1 MGKVMNKKQIMMATA
16 LVSTLA
22 LSGCASNDEII
33 EQQKQQAEQI
43 NTLDSK
49 VNTLESELQRQ
60 QNADQQ
66 ISQAVS
72 QLHAEQN
79 NLNQQV
85 EQTAKIYSI
94 KQNDTLSSVAEE
106 YGMSLEA
113 LLQLNPQI
121 EKPNYLL
128 IGQMINIK

>member
-1 MGKVMNKKQIMMATA
+1 MNKKQIMMATA
-16 LVSTLA
+16 LVSTLT

-49 VNTLESELQRQ
+49 VNTLESQLQRQ
-60 QNADQQ
+60 QNADKQ

-72 QLHAEQN
+72 QLNTKQN
-79 NLNQQV
+79 NLSQQV

-94 KQNDTLSSVAEE
+94 KQNDTLSSVAKEHGMELEE
-106 YGMSLEA
+106 

-121 EKPNYLL
+121 KTPNSLL

>member
-1 MGKVMNKKQIMMATA
+1 MNKKQIMMATA

-22 LSGCASNDEII
+22 LSGCASNDDII

-60 QNADQQ
+60 QNADRN

-72 QLHAEQN
+72 QLHTKQN

-94 KQNDTLSSVAEE
+94 KQNDTLSSVAKEN
-106 YGMSLEA
+106 GMSLEA

-121 EKPNYLL
+121 EKPNSLL
-128 IGQMINIK
+128 IGQMINVK

>member
-1 MGKVMNKKQIMMATA
+1 MNKKQIMMATA

-60 QNADQQ
+60 QNADRN

-72 QLHAEQN
+72 QLHTKQN

>member
-1 MGKVMNKKQIMMATA
+1 MNKKQIMMATA

-43 NTLDSK
+43 NTLE
-49 VNTLESELQRQ
+49 NELQRQ

-72 QLHAEQN
+72 QLHTEQN
-79 NLNQQV
+79 NLSTQV

-94 KQNDTLSSVAEE
+94 KQNDTLSSVAKDNGMDLEE
-106 YGMSLEA
+106 

-121 EKPNYLL
+121 EKPNSLL
-128 IGQMINIK
+128 IGQMVNIK

>member
-1 MGKVMNKKQIMMATA
+1 MNKKQIMMATA

-22 LSGCASNDEII
+22 LSGCASNDDII

-60 QNADQQ
+60 QNADRN

-72 QLHAEQN
+72 QLHTKQN

-94 KQNDTLSSVAEE
+94 KQNDTLSSVAKEN
-106 YGMSLEA
+106 GMSLEA

-121 EKPNYLL
+121 EKPNSLL

>member
-1 MGKVMNKKQIMMATA
+1 MNKKQIMMATA

-22 LSGCASNDEII
+22 LSGCASNDDII

-49 VNTLESELQRQ
+49 VNTLESQLQIQ
-60 QNADQQ
+60 QNVDKQ

-72 QLHAEQN
+72 QLNTKQN
-79 NLNQQV
+79 NLSQQV

-94 KQNDTLSSVAEE
+94 KQNDTLSSVAKEHGMELEE
-106 YGMSLEA
+106 

-121 EKPNYLL
+121 KTPNSLL

>member
-1 MGKVMNKKQIMMATA
+1 MNKKQIMMATA

-22 LSGCASNDEII
+22 LSGCESNDEII

-60 QNADQQ
+60 QNADRN

-72 QLHAEQN
+72 QLHTKQN
-79 NLNQQV
+79 NLSQQM
-85 EQTAKIYSI
+85 EQAAKIYSI
-94 KQNDTLSSVAEE
+94 KQNDTLYSVAKDNGMELEE
-106 YGMSLEA
+106 

-121 EKPNYLL
+121 EKPNSLL

>member
-1 MGKVMNKKQIMMATA
+1 MNKKQIMMATA

-43 NTLDSK
+43 NTLE
-49 VNTLESELQRQ
+49 NELQRQ

-72 QLHAEQN
+72 QLHTEQN
-79 NLNQQV
+79 NLSTQV
-85 EQTAKIYSI
+85 EQTAKMYSI
-94 KQNDTLSSVAEE
+94 KQNDTLSSVAKDNGMDLEE
-106 YGMSLEA
+106 

-121 EKPNYLL
+121 EKPNSLL
-128 IGQMINIK
+128 IGQMVNIK

>member
-1 MGKVMNKKQIMMATA
+1 MNKKQIMMATA

-22 LSGCASNDEII
+22 LSGCASNDDII

-60 QNADQQ
+60 QNADRN

-79 NLNQQV
+79 NLSTQV

-94 KQNDTLSSVAEE
+94 KQNDTLSSVAKDNGMDLEE
-106 YGMSLEA
+106 

-121 EKPNYLL
+121 EKPNSLL
-128 IGQMINIK
+128 IGQMVNIK

>member
-1 MGKVMNKKQIMMATA
+1 MNKKQIMMATA

-22 LSGCASNDEII
+22 LSGCASNDDII

-49 VNTLESELQRQ
+49 VNTLESQLQRQ
-60 QNADQQ
+60 QNADKQ

-72 QLHAEQN
+72 QLNTKQN
-79 NLNQQV
+79 NLSQQV

-94 KQNDTLSSVAEE
+94 KQNDTLSSVAKEHGMELEE
-106 YGMSLEA
+106 

-121 EKPNYLL
+121 KTPNSLL

>member
-1 MGKVMNKKQIMMATA
+1 MNKKQIMMATA

-22 LSGCASNDEII
+22 LSGCASNDDII

-49 VNTLESELQRQ
+49 VNTLESQLQRQ
-60 QNADQQ
+60 QNADKQV
-66 ISQAVS
+66 SQAVS
-72 QLHAEQN
+72 QLHTKQN
-79 NLNQQV
+79 NLSQQV

-94 KQNDTLSSVAEE
+94 KQNDTLYSVAREN
-106 YGMSLEA
+106 GMSLEA

-121 EKPNYLL
+121 EKPNSLL

>member
-1 MGKVMNKKQIMMATA
+1 MNKKQIMMATA

-49 VNTLESELQRQ
+49 VNTLESQLQRQ
-60 QNADQQ
+60 QNADKQ

-72 QLHAEQN
+72 QLNTKQN
-79 NLNQQV
+79 NLSQQV

-94 KQNDTLSSVAEE
+94 KQNDTLSRVAKEHGMELEE
-106 YGMSLEA
+106 

-121 EKPNYLL
+121 KTPNSLL

>member
-1 MGKVMNKKQIMMATA
+1 MNKKQIMMATA
-16 LVSTLA
+16 LVSTLT

-49 VNTLESELQRQ
+49 VNTLESQLQRQ
-60 QNADQQ
+60 QNADKQ
-66 ISQAVS
+66 ISQVVS
-72 QLHAEQN
+72 QLHTKQN

-94 KQNDTLSSVAEE
+94 KQNDTLSSVAKEN
-106 YGMSLEA
+106 GMSLEA

-121 EKPNYLL
+121 EKPNRLL

>member
-1 MGKVMNKKQIMMATA
+1 MNKKQIMMATA

-22 LSGCASNDEII
+22 LSGCESNDEII

-60 QNADQQ
+60 QNADRN

-79 NLNQQV
+79 NLSTQV

-94 KQNDTLSSVAEE
+94 KQNDTLSSVAKDNGMDLEE
-106 YGMSLEA
+106 

-121 EKPNYLL
+121 EKPNSLL
-128 IGQMINIK
+128 IGQMVNIK

>member
-1 MGKVMNKKQIMMATA
+1 MNKKQIMMATA

-22 LSGCASNDEII
+22 LSGCASNGEII

-49 VNTLESELQRQ
+49 VNTLKSQLQRQ
-60 QNADQQ
+60 QNADKQV
-66 ISQAVS
+66 SQAVS
-72 QLHAEQN
+72 QLHTKQN
-79 NLNQQV
+79 NLSQQM
-85 EQTAKIYSI
+85 EQAAKIYSI
-94 KQNDTLSSVAEE
+94 KQNDTLYSVAKDNGMDLEE
-106 YGMSLEA
+106 

-121 EKPNYLL
+121 EKPNSLL

>member
-1 MGKVMNKKQIMMATA
+1 MNKKQIMMATA

-22 LSGCASNDEII
+22 LSGCASNGEII

-49 VNTLESELQRQ
+49 VNTLKSQLQRQ
-60 QNADQQ
+60 QNADKQV
-66 ISQAVS
+66 SQAVS
-72 QLHAEQN
+72 QLHTKQN
-79 NLNQQV
+79 NLSQQM
-85 EQTAKIYSI
+85 EQAAKIYSI
-94 KQNDTLSSVAEE
+94 KQNDTLYSVAKDNGMELEE
-106 YGMSLEA
+106 

-121 EKPNYLL
+121 EKPNRLL

>member
-1 MGKVMNKKQIMMATA
+1 MNKKQIMMATA

-22 LSGCASNDEII
+22 LSGCASNDDII

-60 QNADQQ
+60 QNADRN

-72 QLHAEQN
+72 QLHTKQN

-94 KQNDTLSSVAEE
+94 KQNDTLSSVAKDNGMDLEE
-106 YGMSLEA
+106 

-121 EKPNYLL
+121 EKPNSLL
-128 IGQMINIK
+128 IGQMVNIK

>member
-1 MGKVMNKKQIMMATA
+1 MNNKQIMMATA

-49 VNTLESELQRQ
+49 VNTLESQLQKQ
-60 QNADQQ
+60 QNVDKQ
-66 ISQAVS
+66 ISQVVS
-72 QLHAEQN
+72 QLHTKQN

-94 KQNDTLSSVAEE
+94 KQNDTLSSVAKESGMELEE
-106 YGMSLEA
+106 

-121 EKPNYLL
+121 EKPNSLL

>member
-1 MGKVMNKKQIMMATA
+1 MNKKQIMMATA

-43 NTLDSK
+43 NTLE
-49 VNTLESELQRQ
+49 NELQRQ

-72 QLHAEQN
+72 QLHTEQN
-79 NLNQQV
+79 NLSTQV
-85 EQTAKIYSI
+85 EQTAKMYSI
-94 KQNDTLSSVAEE
+94 KQNDTLSSVAKDNGMDLEE
-106 YGMSLEA
+106 

-121 EKPNYLL
+121 EKPNSLL

>member
-1 MGKVMNKKQIMMATA
+1 MNKKQIMMATA

-22 LSGCASNDEII
+22 LSGCASNGEII

-49 VNTLESELQRQ
+49 VNTLRSQLQRQ
-60 QNADQQ
+60 QNADKQV
-66 ISQAVS
+66 SQAVS
-72 QLHAEQN
+72 QLHTKQN
-79 NLNQQV
+79 NLSQQM
-85 EQTAKIYSI
+85 EQAAKIYSI
-94 KQNDTLSSVAEE
+94 KQNDTLYSVAKDNGMELEE
-106 YGMSLEA
+106 

-121 EKPNYLL
+121 EKPNRLL

>member
-1 MGKVMNKKQIMMATA
+1 MNKKQIMMATA

-43 NTLDSK
+43 NTLGSK
-49 VNTLESELQRQ
+49 VNTLESQLQRQ
-60 QNADQQ
+60 QNAGKQ

-72 QLHAEQN
+72 QLHTKQN
-79 NLNQQV
+79 NLSQKI
-85 EQTAKIYSI
+85 EGIAKIYSI
-94 KQNDTLSSVAEE
+94 KQNDTLFRVAKEN
-106 YGMSLEA
+106 GMNLEA

-121 EKPNYLL
+121 EKPNSLL
-128 IGQMINIK
+128 IGY

>member
-1 MGKVMNKKQIMMATA
+1 MNKKQIMMATA

-22 LSGCASNDEII
+22 LSGCASNDDII

-60 QNADQQ
+60 QNADRN

-79 NLNQQV
+79 NLSTQV

-94 KQNDTLSSVAEE
+94 KQNDTLSSVAKDNGMDLEE
-106 YGMSLEA
+106 

-121 EKPNYLL
+121 EKPNSLL
-128 IGQMINIK
+128 IGQMINVK

>member
-1 MGKVMNKKQIMMATA
+1 MNKKQIMMATA

-22 LSGCASNDEII
+22 LSGCESNDEII

-60 QNADQQ
+60 QNADRN

-72 QLHAEQN
+72 QLHTKQN

-94 KQNDTLSSVAEE
+94 KQNDTLSSVAREN
-106 YGMSLEA
+106 GMSLEA

-121 EKPNYLL
+121 EKPNSLL

>member
-1 MGKVMNKKQIMMATA
+1 MNKKQIMMATA

-60 QNADQQ
+60 QNADRN

-72 QLHAEQN
+72 QLHTKQN
-79 NLNQQV
+79 NLSTQV
-85 EQTAKIYSI
+85 EQTAKMYSI
-94 KQNDTLSSVAEE
+94 KQNDTLSSVAKDNGMDLEE
-106 YGMSLEA
+106 

-121 EKPNYLL
+121 EKPNSLL

>member
-1 MGKVMNKKQIMMATA
+1 MNKKQIMMATA

-22 LSGCASNDEII
+22 LSGCASNDDII

-60 QNADQQ
+60 QNADRN

-72 QLHAEQN
+72 QLHTKQN
-79 NLNQQV
+79 NLSTQV
-85 EQTAKIYSI
+85 EQTAKMYSI
-94 KQNDTLSSVAEE
+94 KQNDTLSSVAKDNGMDLEE
-106 YGMSLEA
+106 

-121 EKPNYLL
+121 EKPNSLL

>member
-1 MGKVMNKKQIMMATA
+1 MNKKQIMMATA

-22 LSGCASNDEII
+22 LSGCASNGEII

-43 NTLDSK
+43 NTLDLK

-60 QNADQQ
+60 QNADRN

-72 QLHAEQN
+72 QLHTKQN

-94 KQNDTLSSVAEE
+94 KQNDTLSSVAREN
-106 YGMSLEA
+106 GMSLEA

-121 EKPNYLL
+121 EKPNSLL
-128 IGQMINIK
+128 IGQMINVK

>member
-1 MGKVMNKKQIMMATA
+1 MKTKQIIMATA
-16 LVSTLA
+16 LVSILA

-33 EQQKQQAEQI
+33 EQQKQQAEQL

-49 VNTLESELQRQ
+49 VNTLESQLQKQ
-60 QNADQQ
+60 QNADNQT
-66 ISQAVS
+66 SQAVR
-72 QLHAEQN
+72 QLYTNQN

-85 EQTAKIYSI
+85 KQSAKIYSI
-94 KQNDTLSSVAEE
+94 KQNDTLFSVAKENGMNLEE
-106 YGMSLEA
+106 

-121 EKPNYLL
+121 KKPNSLL

>member
-1 MGKVMNKKQIMMATA
+1 MNKKQIMMATA

-60 QNADQQ
+60 QTADRN

-72 QLHAEQN
+72 QLHTKQN

-94 KQNDTLSSVAEE
+94 KQNDTLYSVAKDNGMELEE
-106 YGMSLEA
+106 

-121 EKPNYLL
+121 EKPNSLL

>member
-1 MGKVMNKKQIMMATA
+1 MNKKQIMMATA

-60 QNADQQ
+60 QNADRN

-79 NLNQQV
+79 NLSTQV

-94 KQNDTLSSVAEE
+94 KQNDTLSSVAKDNGMDLEE
-106 YGMSLEA
+106 

-121 EKPNYLL
+121 EKPNSLL
-128 IGQMINIK
+128 IGQMVNIK

>member
-1 MGKVMNKKQIMMATA
+1 MNKKQIMMATA

-22 LSGCASNDEII
+22 LSGCESNDEII

-49 VNTLESELQRQ
+49 VNTLKSQLQRQ
-60 QNADQQ
+60 QNADMQV
-66 ISQAVS
+66 SQAVS
-72 QLHAEQN
+72 QLHTKQN
-79 NLNQQV
+79 NLSQQM
-85 EQTAKIYSI
+85 EQAAKIYSI
-94 KQNDTLSSVAEE
+94 KQNDTLYSVAKDNGMELEE
-106 YGMSLEA
+106 

-121 EKPNYLL
+121 EKPNSLL

>member
-1 MGKVMNKKQIMMATA
+1 MNKKQIMMATA

-49 VNTLESELQRQ
+49 VNTLESQLQRQ
-60 QNADQQ
+60 QNVDKQM
-66 ISQAVS
+66 SQAVS
-72 QLHAEQN
+72 QLHTKQN
-79 NLNQQV
+79 NLSQQA
-85 EQTAKIYSI
+85 EQASKIYSI

>member
-1 MGKVMNKKQIMMATA
+1 MNKKQITMATA

-22 LSGCASNDEII
+22 LSGCASNDDII
-33 EQQKQQAEQI
+33 EQQKQQAEKI

-49 VNTLESELQRQ
+49 VNTLESQLQRQ
-60 QNADQQ
+60 QNADKQ

-72 QLHAEQN
+72 QLNTKQN
-79 NLNQQV
+79 NLSQQV

-94 KQNDTLSSVAEE
+94 KQNDTLSSVAKEHGMELEE
-106 YGMSLEA
+106 

-121 EKPNYLL
+121 KTPNSLL

>member
-1 MGKVMNKKQIMMATA
+1 MATA

-43 NTLDSK
+43 NTLGSK
-49 VNTLESELQRQ
+49 VNTLESQLQRQ
-60 QNADQQ
+60 QNAGKQ

-72 QLHAEQN
+72 QLHTKQN
-79 NLNQQV
+79 NLSQKI
-85 EQTAKIYSI
+85 EGIAKIYSI
-94 KQNDTLSSVAEE
+94 KQNDTLFRVAKEN
-106 YGMSLEA
+106 GMNLEA

-121 EKPNYLL
+121 EKPNSLL
-128 IGQMINIK
+128 IGY

>member
-1 MGKVMNKKQIMMATA
+1 MNKKQIMMATA

-43 NTLDSK
+43 NTLE
-49 VNTLESELQRQ
+49 NELQRQ

-72 QLHAEQN
+72 QLHTEQN
-79 NLNQQV
+79 NLSTQV
-85 EQTAKIYSI
+85 EQTAKMYSI
-94 KQNDTLSSVAEE
+94 KQNDTLSSVAKDNGMELEE
-106 YGMSLEA
+106 

-121 EKPNYLL
+121 EKPNSLL